1 MGTHGAKGGRR
12 ARLTLAL
19 VLVVGSLAVA
29 CSGGDDDD
37 QESDSPAPDAALP
50 AECDGSA
57 EAPEPRFVV
66 DACGRVLLLRGT
78 NVESSSKGGAQ
89 DDPHLPASGW
99 ESQQHLGQLGWNAV
113 RFLVFWGAVEPEKGT
128 FDEEYLDEVEA
139 WLDDYAA
146 QGIHV
151 VLDMHQDIYGWA
163 VGGNGAPDW
172 AVVTDGLEVQPPAE
186 GQPWYLAATDPAAQ
200 RAYQNFWD
208 PARGHEDLREHFIGA
223 WQHVAERF
231 ADHPAVIGYDIL
243 NEPVFANG
251 DLTAT
256 LAIQPEAAAGNF
268 HNPNLTGFSQLAIDA
283 IRSTDDDA
291 WIMVEPTSLVNAFP
305 YAGDLVEEDLSDPRD
320 GPPRLVY
327 APHLYEPSVHDG
339 NGYAADSPYVDQWE
353 DFRVGEASAFDAGL
367 YIGEFGGS
375 PDNARMDEYLADVM
389 AMADRNMLGW
399 AQWSWD
405 PPESPDGSWSP
416 VTQAGE
422 LTANGLRLAR
432 VQPRAVAGVPESFS
446 WDPAAHVFRMTWT
459 ERDGVVGPTELGVPV
474 GAWDGEVEV
483 VVDGDVV
490 DAEIDEEHGVLR
502 LEPDPAASHEV
513 CVRWGAEAGEC

>member
-1 MGTHGAKGGRR
+1 
-12 ARLTLAL
+12 
-19 VLVVGSLAVA
+19 LVVVGLVAATAAA
-29 CSGGDDDD
+29 CSGGGGD
-37 QESDSPAPDAALP
+37 EGEADAAAPGEDP
-50 AECDGSA
+50 AGCDGSV

-66 DACGRVLLLRGT
+66 DDCGRVVLLRGT
-78 NVESSSKGGAQ
+78 NVESSSKGGSQ
-89 DDPHLPASGW
+89 DDDHLPASGW

-113 RFLVFWGAVEPEKGT
+113 RFLVFWGAVEPEEGRY
-128 FDEEYLDEVEA
+128 DEAYLDEVEA
-139 WLDDYAA
+139 WLDRYAE

-151 VLDMHQDIYGWA
+151 VLDMHQDVYGWA

-172 AVVTDGLEVQPPAE
+172 AVVTDGLEVQPLPE
-186 GQPWYLAATDPAAQ
+186 GQPWYLAAADPAAQ

-208 PARGHEDLREHFIGA
+208 PSRGHGELREHFVAA
-223 WQHVAERF
+223 WSHVARRF

-256 LAIQPEAAAGNF
+256 LAIQAEAAAGNF
-268 HNPNLTGFSQLAIDA
+268 HNPNLTELSQDAIDA
-283 IRSTDDDA
+283 IRAADDDA

-305 YAGDLVEEDLSDPRD
+305 YPGDLVEEDLHDPRD

-339 NGYAADSPYVDQWE
+339 NGYAEDSAYVGRWEQYRVAEAD
-353 DFRVGEASAFDAGL
+353 RLGGGL

-375 PDNARMDEYLADVM
+375 PDNERMDDYLADVM

-405 PPESPDGSWSP
+405 PPEDAEGSWSP
-416 VTQAGE
+416 VTVDGE
-422 LTANGLRLAR
+422 LTANGRRLAR
-432 VQPRAVAGVPESFS
+432 VQPRAIAGVPESFG
-446 WDPAAHVFRMTWT
+446 WDAAAGVFRMAWR
-459 ERDGVVGPTELGVPV
+459 ERDGVEGPTELGVPV

-483 VVDGDVV
+483 VLDGEVV
-490 DAEIDEEHGVLR
+490 DADEVEAGLDEERGVLR
-502 LEPDPAASHEV
+502 LAPPDRAPEHEV
-513 CVRWGAEAGEC
+513 CVRWGADAGPC